1 MPRQILP
8 VQIDV
13 IWANRTV
20 CRRAKD
26 VTVHRDRIRI
36 ELAEAMRR
44 LAIHA
49 VLIICS
55 AKIWV
60 ARTTAEEQNREVQ
73 EPEIPVRAKECARI
87 INLQARM
94 GADAQSSPMHIHTDR
109 DHLPAEARLLPHVR

>member
-8 VQIDV
+8 VQIEL

-36 ELAEAMRR
+36 ELAEAMHR

-49 VLIICS
+49 VLIKCP
-55 AKIWV
+55 AKIRV
-60 ARTTAEEQNREVQ
+60 LRTMAEDRSREVL
-73 EPEIPVRAKECARI
+73 ESEIPVRAKECARI
-87 INLQARM
+87 INLQARI